1 MITVHINA
9 GEGYDVLIGGGLLGS
24 GERLFGRVEGAVKA
38 LAVFDDN
45 VYRLHGERIMTEIRS
60 EGIQAEA
67 FVFPHGEQSKNLQ
80 TYGRILETACSLGL
94 DRNDI
99 MIAAGGGITGDLTGF
114 AAATYKRG
122 IRFIQLPTSLLA
134 AVDSSVG
141 GKTGVNL
148 SSGKN
153 QAGCFHQPSLVIC
166 DTELMKTLP
175 EREYFCGCAEIIKYA
190 MIGSADLFEQI
201 RTTPVKEQYGQIVS
215 TCVEMKKRYVEE
227 DEFDRG
233 PRMMLNF
240 GHTLGHAVELCS
252 GYTVLHGEAVAS
264 GMAAVTRAAC
274 RLGICRAGVSE
285 QLDSLLAGYSLPH
298 RIDYP
303 AENLFKAAAGD
314 KKNTGGR
321 TNLIVP
327 ETVGTCRII
336 NMPADELKKWIREG
350 CV

>member
-1 MITVHINA
+1 
-9 GEGYDVLIGGGLLGS
+9 
-24 GERLFGRVEGAVKA
+24 
-38 LAVFDDN
+38 
-45 VYRLHGERIMTEIRS
+45 
-60 EGIQAEA
+60 
-67 FVFPHGEQSKNLQ
+67 
-80 TYGRILETACSLGL
+80 
-94 DRNDI
+94 
-99 MIAAGGGITGDLTGF
+99 
-114 AAATYKRG
+114 
-122 IRFIQLPTSLLA
+122 
-134 AVDSSVG
+134 
-141 GKTGVNL
+141 
-148 SSGKN
+148 
-153 QAGCFHQPSLVIC
+153 
-166 DTELMKTLP
+166 
-175 EREYFCGCAEIIKYA
+175 
-190 MIGSADLFEQI
+190 
-201 RTTPVKEQYGQIVS
+201 
-215 TCVEMKKRYVEE
+215 MKKRYVEE

-252 GYTVLHGEAVAS
+252 GYTILHGEAVAS